1 MIDGTI
7 LAQCGLKMATFR
19 KKGPYQWHAQ
29 IRRKGWPQ
37 QTRTFNTQAEAKTW
51 ATMIE
56 REMDSGVFVSRN
68 EAEATSFS
76 SALELYAKE
85 VTSKKRSSASELS
98 RIKAMQRHP
107 LALRSL
113 ASIRGSDMATY
124 RDMRL
129 EEGLAP
135 STVRRELALISHV
148 FTITRKEW
156 RMESLSNPVELIRQ
170 PSVDDARERRILNA
184 DVWTRKD
191 GKLVCEHLDELEMI
205 SRHSRS
211 AELPKIVAFA
221 VETAMR
227 RSEITGLLRANVN
240 RDKRVALL
248 PMTKNGSARGV
259 PLSSKAVA
267 ILESLTERDDG
278 RCFKS
283 RPDSITKAFADAIA
297 DARNAY
303 TEGLNLHLK
312 QKKLSQEK
320 IDKHISDDPFLMD
333 LRFHDLRHEAT
344 SRLAEIFPLH
354 ELTKITGHQ
363 DTRMLMRY
371 YHPRTEDLA
380 KKLA

>member
-1 MIDGTI
+1 
-7 LAQCGLKMATFR
+7 MATFR

-37 QTRTFNTQAEAKTW
+37 QTRTFNTQAEAKAW

-56 REMDSGVFVSRN
+56 REMDAGVFVSRN

-76 SALELYAKE
+76 SALELYAKD

-98 RIKAMQRHP
+98 RIQAMQRHP

-129 EEGLAP
+129 EAGMAP

-148 FTITRKEW
+148 FTIARKEW

-170 PSVDDARERRILNA
+170 PSVDDARERRILSA

-205 SRHSRS
+205 FRHSRS
-211 AELPKIVAFA
+211 TELPKIVAFA

-240 RDKRVALL
+240 LNKRVALL

-259 PLSSKAVA
+259 PLSSRAIA
-267 ILESLTERDDG
+267 ILKSLSERCDG
-278 RCFKS
+278 RYFKS
-283 RPDSITKAFADAIA
+283 RPDTITKAFADAVA
-297 DARNAY
+297 DARQTYNESL
-303 TEGLNLHLK
+303 TLLLK
-312 QKKLSQEK
+312 EKSLPLEK
-320 IDKHISDDPFLMD
+320 IQQDIDAAPFLQD

-371 YHPRTEDLA
+371 YHPKAEDLA

>member
-1 MIDGTI
+1 
-7 LAQCGLKMATFR
+7 MATFR
-19 KKGPYQWHAQ
+19 KKGPHQWHAQ

-37 QTRTFNTQAEAKTW
+37 QTRTFNTQLEAKTW

-56 REMDSGVFVSRN
+56 REMDAGVFVSRS
-68 EAEATSFS
+68 EAEATSFA

-98 RIKAMQRHP
+98 RIQAMQRHP

-124 RDMRL
+124 RDKRL
-129 EEGLAP
+129 GDGLAA

-148 FTITRKEW
+148 FTIARKEW
-156 RMESLSNPVELIRQ
+156 RMESLTNPVELIRQ
-170 PSVDDARERRILNA
+170 PSVDDARKRRILSA
-184 DVWTRKD
+184 DVWMHKD
-191 GKLVCEHLDELEMI
+191 GKLVYEHLDELEMI
-205 SRHSRS
+205 RRYSRS
-211 AELPKIVAFA
+211 TELPKIMTFA

-227 RSEITGLLRANVN
+227 RSEITGLQSTNVN
-240 RDKRVALL
+240 LDKRVALL
-248 PMTKNGSARGV
+248 PMTKNGSSRGV
-259 PLSSKAVA
+259 PLSSKAVE
-267 ILESLTERDDG
+267 ILNNLAERDDG
-278 RCFKS
+278 RCFRS
-283 RPDSITKAFADAIA
+283 RPDSVTKAFADAIA

-303 TEGLNLHLK
+303 VEGLSLKLK
-312 QKKLSQEK
+312 QKKLSQDK
-320 IDKHISDDPFLMD
+320 IDKRIEDDPFLMD

-371 YHPRTEDLA
+371 YHPKTEELA
-380 KKLA
+380 KKLT

>member
-1 MIDGTI
+1 
-7 LAQCGLKMATFR
+7 MATFR
-19 KKGPYQWHAQ
+19 KKGPHQWHAQ

-37 QTRTFNTQAEAKTW
+37 QTRTFNTQLEAKTW

-56 REMDSGVFVSRN
+56 REMDAGVFVSRS
-68 EAEATSFS
+68 EAEATSFA

-98 RIKAMQRHP
+98 RIQAMQRHP

-124 RDMRL
+124 RDIRL
-129 EEGLAP
+129 EAGLAP

-148 FTITRKEW
+148 FTIARKEW

-170 PSVDDARERRILNA
+170 PTVNDARERRILNA
-184 DVWTRKD
+184 NVWSVKSEI
-191 GKLVCEHLDELEMI
+191 LVCEHLSELEMI
-205 SRHSRS
+205 SRYSRS
-211 AELPKIVAFA
+211 TELPEIAAFA

-227 RSEITGLLRANVN
+227 RSEISSLKRANV
-240 RDKRVALL
+240 DLEKRVALL
-248 PMTKNGSARGV
+248 PITKNGSSRGV
-259 PLSSKAVA
+259 PLSSKAVE
-267 ILESLTERDDG
+267 ILKRLPLRDDG
-278 RCFKS
+278 RYFKS
-283 RPDSITKAFADAIA
+283 RPDTITKAFAESVEC
-297 DARNAY
+297 ARKAY
-303 TEGLNLHLK
+303 EQGVSQQLEQNKNGHKKINKHLYND
-312 QKKLSQEK
+312 Q
-320 IDKHISDDPFLMD
+320 FLRE

-380 KKLA
+380 KKLS

>member
-1 MIDGTI
+1 
-7 LAQCGLKMATFR
+7 MATFR
-19 KKGPYQWHAQ
+19 KKGPHQWHAQ

-37 QTRTFNTQAEAKTW
+37 QTRTFNTQLEAKTW

-56 REMDSGVFVSRN
+56 REMDAGVFVSRS
-68 EAEATSFS
+68 EAEATSFA

-85 VTSKKRSSASELS
+85 VTCKKRSSASELS
-98 RIKAMQRHP
+98 RIQAMQRHS

-124 RDMRL
+124 RDVRL
-129 EEGLAP
+129 KEGLAP

-148 FTITRKEW
+148 FTIARKEW
-156 RMESLSNPVELIRQ
+156 RMESLTNPVELIRQ
-170 PSVDDARERRILNA
+170 PSVDDARERRILSA
-184 DVWTRKD
+184 DVWKLKN
-191 GKLVCEHLDELEMI
+191 GKLVCEHLDELAMI
-205 SRHSRS
+205 NQYSRS
-211 AELPKIVAFA
+211 VELPKIVTFA

-227 RSEITGLLRANVN
+227 RSEITGLQRTNVDLN
-240 RDKRVALL
+240 KRVALL
-248 PMTKNGSARGV
+248 PLTKNGSARGI
-259 PLSSKAVA
+259 PLSSTAVEV
-267 ILESLTERDDG
+267 LKSLAEQENG

-283 RPDSITKAFADAIA
+283 RPDTITKAFADAVSG
-297 DARNAY
+297 ARLAY
-303 TEGLNLHLK
+303 LEGLRLHLK

-320 IDKHISDDPFLMD
+320 IDLRIREDLFLFD

-380 KKLA
+380 KKLT

>member
-1 MIDGTI
+1 
-7 LAQCGLKMATFR
+7 
-19 KKGPYQWHAQ
+19 
-29 IRRKGWPQ
+29 
-37 QTRTFNTQAEAKTW
+37 
-51 ATMIE
+51 MIE
-56 REMDSGVFVSRN
+56 REMDAGMFVSRN
-68 EAEATSFS
+68 EAEATSFA

-98 RIKAMQRHP
+98 RIQAMQRHP

-124 RDMRL
+124 RDKRL

-148 FTITRKEW
+148 FTIARKEW

-170 PSVDDARERRILNA
+170 PSVDDARGRRILSA
-184 DVWTRKD
+184 DTWTMKE
-191 GKLVCEHLDELEMI
+191 GKIIREHLDELEMI

-211 AELPKIVAFA
+211 DELPKIMAFA

-227 RSEITGLLRANVN
+227 RGEITGLQRANVN
-240 RDKRVALL
+240 LDKRVALL

-259 PLSSKAVA
+259 PLSSNAVEV
-267 ILESLTERDDG
+267 LRSLPEQENG

-283 RPDSITKAFADAIA
+283 RPDTITKAFAHAVSE
-297 DARNAY
+297 ARLAY
-303 TEGLNLHLK
+303 VEGLRSCLK
-312 QKKLSQEK
+312 RKKLSQEK
-320 IDKHISDDPFLMD
+320 IDRHINYDLFLLD

-344 SRLAEIFPLH
+344 SRLAEVFPLH

-380 KKLA
+380 KKLS

>member
-1 MIDGTI
+1 
-7 LAQCGLKMATFR
+7 
-19 KKGPYQWHAQ
+19 
-29 IRRKGWPQ
+29 
-37 QTRTFNTQAEAKTW
+37 
-51 ATMIE
+51 MIE
-56 REMDSGVFVSRN
+56 REMDAGVFVSRN

-98 RIKAMQRHP
+98 RIQAMQRHP
-107 LALRSL
+107 LTLRSL
-113 ASIRGSDMATY
+113 ASIRGSDMAAY

-129 EEGLAP
+129 EEGMAP

-148 FTITRKEW
+148 FTIARKEW

-170 PSVDDARERRILNA
+170 PSVDDARERRILSA

-259 PLSSKAVA
+259 PLSSKAVE
-267 ILESLTERDDG
+267 ILESLAERDDG

-283 RPDSITKAFADAIA
+283 RPDTISKAFASAITE
-297 DARNAY
+297 ARKAY
-303 TEGLNLHLK
+303 VEGLNLFLE
-312 QKKLSQEK
+312 QKRLAKEK
-320 IDKHISDDPFLMD
+320 IDQLIQDDPFLVD

-371 YHPRTEDLA
+371 YHPRAEDLA
-380 KKLA
+380 RKLI